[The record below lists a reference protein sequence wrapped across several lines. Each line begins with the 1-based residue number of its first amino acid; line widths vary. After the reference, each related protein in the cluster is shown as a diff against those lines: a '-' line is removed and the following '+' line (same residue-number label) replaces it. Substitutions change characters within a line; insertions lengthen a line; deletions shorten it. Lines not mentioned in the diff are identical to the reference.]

1 MKEKE
6 HPLLNVVSSFVLAT
20 AVIPVCAFILLQI
33 IGGDTANN
41 LIAAS
46 TFGLFVAAF
55 MSMLIGFTDFLRKI
69 KPKD

>member
-1 MKEKE
+1 MEKE
-6 HPLLNVVSSFVLAT
+6 HPLLNVVSGFVLAT
-20 AVIPVCAFILLQI
+20 VVIPVCVFILLQI
-33 IGGDTANN
+33 FGSDTANN

-55 MSMLIGFTDFLRKI
+55 MSMLIGFNDFLRKT